1 MGGVHYGFKTIR
13 FTDYITDFWSYSG
26 KSVNALERKIKS
38 LTGEYLVKG
47 VLAEKV
53 QVEKYAP
60 NEYINPDFVKNC
72 NILPNYDRISGS
84 DYVSGTYRGV
94 PFTFCDLHLQYKDTY
109 RDKNGR
115 EKNALP
121 RKENGFLS
129 GIVSGAAEFLG
140 MSQNKVEM
148 ESDPFNQQFKV
159 ITSDDELAFYIL
171 TPQFMEHIVAT
182 DEKVDGY
189 TKIEFENSRVT
200 LALNNGKNSFEL
212 TKTLWSKSR
221 LDETRLRF
229 RYELN
234 SILSIVDEMLTKENL
249 F

>member
-1 MGGVHYGFKTIR
+1 
-13 FTDYITDFWSYSG
+13 
-26 KSVNALERKIKS
+26 
-38 LTGEYLVKG
+38 
-47 VLAEKV
+47 
-53 QVEKYAP
+53 
-60 NEYINPDFVKNC
+60 
-72 NILPNYDRISGS
+72 
-84 DYVSGTYRGV
+84 
-94 PFTFCDLHLQYKDTY
+94 
-109 RDKNGR
+109 
-115 EKNALP
+115 
-121 RKENGFLS
+121 
-129 GIVSGAAEFLG
+129 

-171 TPQFMEHIVAT
+171 TPQFMEHIVAA

-200 LALNNGKNSFEL
+200 LALNNGKNSYEL

-229 RYELN
+229 RDELN
-234 SILSIVDEMLTKENL
+234 SILGIVDEMLTKENL

>member
-1 MGGVHYGFKTIR
+1 
-13 FTDYITDFWSYSG
+13 
-26 KSVNALERKIKS
+26 
-38 LTGEYLVKG
+38 
-47 VLAEKV
+47 
-53 QVEKYAP
+53 
-60 NEYINPDFVKNC
+60 
-72 NILPNYDRISGS
+72 
-84 DYVSGTYRGV
+84 
-94 PFTFCDLHLQYKDTY
+94 
-109 RDKNGR
+109 
-115 EKNALP
+115 
-121 RKENGFLS
+121 
-129 GIVSGAAEFLG
+129 

-171 TPQFMEHIVAT
+171 TPQFIVAA

>member
-1 MGGVHYGFKTIR
+1 
-13 FTDYITDFWSYSG
+13 
-26 KSVNALERKIKS
+26 
-38 LTGEYLVKG
+38 
-47 VLAEKV
+47 
-53 QVEKYAP
+53 
-60 NEYINPDFVKNC
+60 
-72 NILPNYDRISGS
+72 
-84 DYVSGTYRGV
+84 
-94 PFTFCDLHLQYKDTY
+94 
-109 RDKNGR
+109 
-115 EKNALP
+115 
-121 RKENGFLS
+121 
-129 GIVSGAAEFLG
+129 

-148 ESDPFNQQFKV
+148 ESDPFNRQFKV

-171 TPQFMEHIVAT
+171 TPQFMEHIVAA

-234 SILSIVDEMLTKENL
+234 SILSIVDDAGVESEGQYTTCDGAAFGRTGTVDGARIRLPYL
-249 F
+249 S

>member
-1 MGGVHYGFKTIR
+1 
-13 FTDYITDFWSYSG
+13 
-26 KSVNALERKIKS
+26 
-38 LTGEYLVKG
+38 
-47 VLAEKV
+47 
-53 QVEKYAP
+53 
-60 NEYINPDFVKNC
+60 
-72 NILPNYDRISGS
+72 
-84 DYVSGTYRGV
+84 
-94 PFTFCDLHLQYKDTY
+94 
-109 RDKNGR
+109 
-115 EKNALP
+115 
-121 RKENGFLS
+121 
-129 GIVSGAAEFLG
+129 

-189 TKIEFENSRVT
+189 TKIEFENSKVT

-212 TKTLWSKSR
+212 TRTLWSKSR

-229 RYELN
+229 RDEFQN
-234 SILSIVDEMLTKENL
+234 ILSIIDEILTKDNL

>member
-1 MGGVHYGFKTIR
+1 
-13 FTDYITDFWSYSG
+13 
-26 KSVNALERKIKS
+26 
-38 LTGEYLVKG
+38 
-47 VLAEKV
+47 
-53 QVEKYAP
+53 
-60 NEYINPDFVKNC
+60 
-72 NILPNYDRISGS
+72 
-84 DYVSGTYRGV
+84 
-94 PFTFCDLHLQYKDTY
+94 
-109 RDKNGR
+109 
-115 EKNALP
+115 
-121 RKENGFLS
+121 
-129 GIVSGAAEFLG
+129 

-159 ITSDDELAFYIL
+159 ITSDDELAFYI
-171 TPQFMEHIVAT
+171 VAA